1 MELIFQ
7 PFILIYH
14 MVSKVLS
21 LPTLLLRKTNEEI
34 EDARMNRSK
43 EKSTI
48 TSAQNES
55 MNSQVVNNNFA
66 GIQSKASQ
74 KEVKPLSSYRYT
86 LLNTN
91 NKKVNGVFEAESEAD
106 VKSFYEGQGYQV
118 LDVKLRKPYDID
130 IGGNGKIKAGA
141 LAFALTQLSTYIK
154 AGIPL
159 VEAVQ
164 ILSKQSTA
172 AKEKRAYERLVFDL
186 LKGENLSDAMIK
198 QGEKFPK
205 LLVNMVKTA
214 EMTGDLP
221 TILDDMADYYTS
233 IDQTR
238 RQMISAMTYPAVV
251 LIMAIAVLVFMLVYI
266 VPQFVQLYE
275 SQDATLPA
283 ITIFIM
289 GASDFIKTNYIW
301 IILSVVFLIVLFYY
315 LYTNVKSFRTTIQT
329 AIMHMPVLGNVIIYN
344 ETATF
349 TKTFASLLN
358 HGVFITDSM
367 EVLSKITNNE
377 VYKQIIYKTL
387 DNLGKGESISAS
399 FKGEWAFPI
408 VAYEMLVTGENTGQ
422 LGLMMEKVADH
433 FQSLHKNLI
442 TQLKSLVEPLMI
454 ILLAVMVGVILL
466 SIFVPMFD
474 IYGKIQ

>member
-164 ILSKQSTA
+164 IL
-172 AKEKRAYERLVFDL
+172 
-186 LKGENLSDAMIK
+186 
-198 QGEKFPK
+198 
-205 LLVNMVKTA
+205 
-214 EMTGDLP
+214 
-221 TILDDMADYYTS
+221 
-233 IDQTR
+233 
-238 RQMISAMTYPAVV
+238 
-251 LIMAIAVLVFMLVYI
+251 
-266 VPQFVQLYE
+266 
-275 SQDATLPA
+275 
-283 ITIFIM
+283 
-289 GASDFIKTNYIW
+289 
-301 IILSVVFLIVLFYY
+301 
-315 LYTNVKSFRTTIQT
+315 
-329 AIMHMPVLGNVIIYN
+329 
-344 ETATF
+344 
-349 TKTFASLLN
+349 
-358 HGVFITDSM
+358 
-367 EVLSKITNNE
+367 
-377 VYKQIIYKTL
+377 
-387 DNLGKGESISAS
+387 
-399 FKGEWAFPI
+399 
-408 VAYEMLVTGENTGQ
+408 
-422 LGLMMEKVADH
+422 
-433 FQSLHKNLI
+433 
-442 TQLKSLVEPLMI
+442 
-454 ILLAVMVGVILL
+454 
-466 SIFVPMFD
+466 
-474 IYGKIQ
+474 